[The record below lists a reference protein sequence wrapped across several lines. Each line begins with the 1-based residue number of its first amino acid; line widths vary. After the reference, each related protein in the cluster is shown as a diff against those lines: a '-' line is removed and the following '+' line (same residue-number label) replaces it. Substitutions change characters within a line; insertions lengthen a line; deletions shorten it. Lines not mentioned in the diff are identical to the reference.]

1 MEVETEHLLMRVLG
15 VQNDQIVASGAYWY
29 PSNDVTG
36 KFQFSMYVH
45 PDLQNSHQPGQI
57 HGYLLSKIEEK
68 KPAVIISEAKE
79 NEKYRIRLLEDSK
92 FELKMRFPRSQLN
105 ITDFD
110 TSVYDDLGSELT
122 LQGIEFVTLTDVMEN
137 DPNWQ
142 RNVWQMFAIIE
153 GDVPSP
159 EPVETTPFED
169 YANYYEGK
177 LFRPKSWTIA
187 VDNALSGAQRYVG
200 MCVVNIMPTRPDTL
214 YAGITGVVP
223 GHRRRKI
230 ATMLKVWGV
239 KYAQEQGYQYIY
251 TDNEEDNPM
260 YTLNLQLGFE
270 PLPAWVYYK
279 KQMR

>member
-1 MEVETEHLLMRVLG
+1 M
-15 VQNDQIVASGAYWY
+15 S
-29 PSNDVTG
+29 
-36 KFQFSMYVH
+36 VH
-45 PDLQNSHQPGQI
+45 PDLQNGCQPDQI
-57 HGYLLSKIEEK
+57 HSYLLSKIEEK

-79 NEKYRIRLLEDSK
+79 NERYRIRLLEDSK
-92 FELKMRFPRSQLN
+92 FKLKMRFPRSQLN
-105 ITDFD
+105 VTDFD
-110 TSVYDDLGSELT
+110 TSAYDDLGSGLA
-122 LQGIEFVTLTDVMEN
+122 LQGIEFVTLTDVMKI

-169 YANYYEGK
+169 YAKYYEGN
-177 LFRPKSWTIA
+177 LFRPKSWAIA
-187 VDNALSGAQRYVG
+187 MDNSLGGAQRYVG

-214 YAGITGVVP
+214 YSGITGVVP

-230 ATMLKVWGV
+230 ATMLKVCGV